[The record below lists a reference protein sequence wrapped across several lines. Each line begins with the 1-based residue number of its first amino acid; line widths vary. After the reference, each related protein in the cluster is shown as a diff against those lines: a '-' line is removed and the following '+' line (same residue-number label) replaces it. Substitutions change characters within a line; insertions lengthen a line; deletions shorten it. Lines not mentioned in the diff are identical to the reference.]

1 MGEGNY
7 YLLSALPSLVDLSAP
22 PPLTCRNLLELV
34 QGAGRPQ
41 ALVET
46 VFLSDDLLQRD
57 ALLAREIDQ
66 AEPTV
71 LTVAQVSDE
80 EPLPDYLGG
89 HDEAPRRIA
98 ADAIWENYFR
108 HAADLA
114 RCMDSK
120 FLASWIAYE
129 VALRNAVAAARA
141 KALGLEASDY
151 LVAEDLSPA
160 DDLSAVTSE
169 WASAPDPFAGLR
181 ILDTA
186 RWHWIVEH
194 DAWFSFGDDE
204 LGAYAAKLMLLVRW
218 ARLSEAARKAEQA
231 AT

>member
-22 PPLTCRNLLELV
+22 PPLTCRALLEQV
-34 QGAGRPQ
+34 RGTGRPQ

-57 ALLAREIDQ
+57 ALLAGEIDQ

-71 LTVAQVSDE
+71 LTDAQVSDQ
-80 EPLPDYLGG
+80 EPLPDYITG

-108 HAADLA
+108 HSADLA
-114 RCMDSK
+114 RRMDSA
-120 FLASWIAYE
+120 FLAGWTAHE

-151 LVAEDLSPA
+151 LVAEDLSV
-160 DDLSAVTSE
+160 DEDLSAVTSE
-169 WASAPDPFAGLR
+169 WASAPDPFTGLQ
-181 ILDTA
+181 ILDTG
-186 RWHWIVEH
+186 RWHWIAEH
-194 DAWFSFGDDE
+194 DTWFSFSDDE
-204 LGAYAAKLMLLVRW
+204 LVAYAARLMLLVRW
-218 ARLSEAARKAEQA
+218 QRLSEAARKVEQA